1 MATDTTAVVQV
12 PVWDRFVRIFHWGL
26 VASFATAWLN
36 TEHIGWWHKGA
47 GYLALALVLA
57 RIVWGF
63 VAPGEHARFGSFV
76 PTPRRLWRYLGQLLR
91 HQEPRHLGHNPAGA
105 VMILYLLAANLV
117 IGATGFMMTTDAF
130 WGNELVE
137 SVHVSAVDLTL
148 LAVAVH
154 VAANLYGG
162 RRHGEHLVRSMW
174 TGRKPL
180 SPAGHGAPA
189 DPLPGAT
196 GDRQQALHRR

>member
-1 MATDTTAVVQV
+1 MARRPTDAVQV
-12 PVWDRFVRIFHWGL
+12 PVWDRFVRVFHWSL

-47 GYLALALVLA
+47 GYLALGLVLA

-63 VAPGEHARFGSFV
+63 VAPGEHARFVSFV
-76 PTPRRLWRYLGQLLR
+76 PTPRRLLSYLGQLLR
-91 HQEPRHLGHNPAGA
+91 LREPRHLGHNPAGA

-117 IGATGFMMTTDAF
+117 IGITGFLMTTDAF

-137 SVHVSAVDLTL
+137 TLHVSTVDLTL

-154 VAANLYGG
+154 VAANLFSSWHH
-162 RRHGEHLVRSMW
+162 RENLVRSMW
-174 TGRKPL
+174 TGTKAL
-180 SPAGHGAPA
+180 QAKA
-189 DPLPGAT
+189 DLQ
-196 GDRQQALHRR
+196 DI